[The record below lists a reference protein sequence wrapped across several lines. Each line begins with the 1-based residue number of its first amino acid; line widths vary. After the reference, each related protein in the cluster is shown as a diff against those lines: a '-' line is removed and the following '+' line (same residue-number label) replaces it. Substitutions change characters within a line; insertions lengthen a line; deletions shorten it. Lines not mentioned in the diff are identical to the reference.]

1 MMYFPVVTMSTG
13 ARTAATLPDTTFW
26 KSLCE
31 KTFAVRPVA
40 SGSLMTNAP
49 TWHCF
54 LFMPHLFSQGS
65 TTRLSECKCKCKR
78 RHTVSIPRWPR
89 AHVNIQSITSLT
101 GWDNPIKWGKK
112 QASALSTSS
121 WLGGTQP
128 SERHHPLLNLNL
140 AQEAQ
145 ELREAQNQWDVISSD
160 VPRKER
166 ESKGG
171 MCYLLVP
178 GEHVSARAE
187 ESQKPRA
194 VPEDTA
200 INWSF
205 SLRVFLQFW
214 IFYNKNSSQMKRNWN
229 THLEHQHLY
238 TKRNRKYN
246 NDYFRFYTLYI
257 IKCITTAEM

>member
-1 MMYFPVVTMSTG
+1 MMYFPVVTMPTG

-26 KSLCE
+26 KILCE

-54 LFMPHLFSQGS
+54 LFMPHLFSQGP
-65 TTRLSECKCKCKR
+65 TTCLSECKCRCKR

-89 AHVNIQSITSLT
+89 AYVNIQSIMSLT
-101 GWDNPIKWGKK
+101 GWDSPIKWGKK

-121 WLGGTQP
+121 WLGGMRP

-140 AQEAQ
+140 AHEAQ

-166 ESKGG
+166 ERKGG
-171 MCYLLVP
+171 TCYLLVP

-214 IFYNKNSSQMKRNWN
+214 IFFTIKTALKWKEAE
-229 THLEHQHLY
+229 THILNINIY
-238 TKRNRKYN
+238 TQRGTGSIIMI
-246 NDYFRFYTLYI
+246 TLDFI
-257 IKCITTAEM
+257 PCI